1 MFSINI
7 YLRFAL
13 MALGFIGGIVLT
25 AMSGFGFWY
34 AFPFWLLGIIM
45 LVGYIMMGT
54 VQSTSVLIQAMQFDE
69 AEKRLALTAKPDWL
83 YKTYK
88 ALYYLLK
95 GSLAM
100 NSKDHE
106 AAELYLEK
114 AQSIELPSDDEKAMV
129 ALQLA
134 SIHANRGKWQA
145 AMLQHRTLK
154 NLKVKTPQLKEQ
166 IAEFDKVMK
175 NRGAIKQ
182 AKGMHKG
189 GMPLRP
195 GGKRRRPKMR

>member
-13 MALGFIGGIVLT
+13 IALGFIGGIILT
-25 AMSGFGFWY
+25 ALSGFGFWY

-45 LVGYIMMGT
+45 LGGYIMMGT
-54 VQSTSVLIQAMQFDE
+54 VQSTSVLIQSMKFEE
-69 AEKRLALTAKPDWL
+69 AEKRLDLTFKPDWL

-106 AAELYLEK
+106 AAEKYLEI
-114 AQSIELPSDDEKAMV
+114 AQSIDLPSDDEKAMV

-145 AMLQHRTLK
+145 AQLQHRTLK

-166 IAEFDKVMK
+166 ISEFDKVMK
-175 NRGAIKQ
+175 NRGSIKQ
-182 AKGMHKG
+182 ARGMNKG
-189 GMPLRP
+189 GMPLKP

>member
-1 MFSINI
+1 MFTINI

-13 MALGFIGGIVLT
+13 IALGFIGGLVFTL
-25 AMSGFGFWY
+25 MSGFGFWY

-45 LVGYIMMGT
+45 LIGYIMMGT
-54 VQSTSVLIQAMQFDE
+54 VQSTAVLLQSMQFAE
-69 AEKRLALTAKPDWL
+69 AEKRLNMTLKPDWL
-83 YKTYK
+83 YKSSR
-88 ALYYLLK
+88 AIYYLLK

-100 NSKDHE
+100 NNKDND
-106 AAELYLEK
+106 AAEVYLEK
-114 AQSIELPSDDEKAMV
+114 AQSIELNSDDEKAMV

-145 AMLQHRTLK
+145 AQLQHRTLK

-182 AKGMHKG
+182 ARGRHKG
-189 GMPLRP
+189 GMPLKP